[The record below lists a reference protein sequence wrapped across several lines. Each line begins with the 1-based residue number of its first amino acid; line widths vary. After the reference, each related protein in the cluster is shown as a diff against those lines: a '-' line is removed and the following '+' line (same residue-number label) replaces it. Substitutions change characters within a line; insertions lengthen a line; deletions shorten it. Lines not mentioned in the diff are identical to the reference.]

1 MSDNT
6 LVNEDATQAAV
17 QNTEIEANETA
28 ERTYS
33 QKEVDDMMARMK
45 GSITRKVENKY
56 ADLGDPEE
64 LRQLKAEA
72 EKRQQE
78 QQIKRGEFEKTLQ
91 ELAAKKDQEIQ
102 KRDSII
108 KEYKVNTPL
117 LNAAAKY
124 RSVNPEQVKAL
135 LSNQVR
141 LNDMGEVEVVGT
153 DGSVR
158 YNDSGAPIGVD
169 DLVKEFLDANTH
181 FVAPTAS
188 TTNSK
193 SSLGVDS
200 NTGKVE
206 FSKLDMSNPEHR
218 KRYADAKAKGNIVF

>member
-45 GSITRKVENKY
+45 GSIVRKVENKY

-64 LRQLKAEA
+64 LRLLKAEA

-102 KRDSII
+102 KRDSMI
-108 KEYKVNTPL
+108 KEYKVNSPL
-117 LNAAAKY
+117 LNSAAKY
-124 RSVNPEQVKAL
+124 RSVNPEQVKTL
-135 LSNQVR
+135 LANQVR
-141 LNDMGEVEVVGT
+141 LNAEGEVEVVGT

-158 YNDSGAPIGVD
+158 YNDSGSPIGVD

-193 SSLGVDS
+193 SSLGVES
-200 NTGKVE
+200 NTGKIE

-218 KRYADAKAKGNIVF
+218 KRYAEAKAKGNIVF